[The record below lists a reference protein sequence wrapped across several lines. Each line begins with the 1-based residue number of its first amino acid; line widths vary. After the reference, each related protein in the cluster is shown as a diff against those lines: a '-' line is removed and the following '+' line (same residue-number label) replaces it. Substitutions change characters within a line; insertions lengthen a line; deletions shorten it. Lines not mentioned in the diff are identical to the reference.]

1 MVDTFKQELVKRLS
15 EDEDIK
21 RVKYDDFIDNIEEVK
36 SINCFGEDISNVTDV
51 IEQFEAIS
59 NSVNNII
66 SKLKSMEDTKLD
78 DFKLLDYSFK
88 ILGLRTD
95 IERFEKNLSN
105 I

>member
-1 MVDTFKQELVKRLS
+1 MVDTFKQELIKRLS
-15 EDEDIK
+15 KDEDIK
-21 RVKYDDFIDNIEEVK
+21 GVKYDDFIDNMKEIK
-36 SINCFGEDISNVTDV
+36 SINCCGEDISSITDV
-51 IEQFEAIS
+51 IEQFNSIS

-66 SKLKSMEDTKLD
+66 SKLKSMEDTKVD

-95 IERFEKNLSN
+95 IERFEQNLSN

>member
-1 MVDTFKQELVKRLS
+1 MVDTYKQELVKRLT
-15 EDEDIK
+15 EDMKAI
-21 RVKYDDFIDNIEEVK
+21 KYDDFIDNIKEIK
-36 SINCFGEDISNVTDV
+36 SINCCGEYISSITDV
-51 IEQFEAIS
+51 IEQFNSIS

-66 SKLKSMEDTKLD
+66 SKLKSIERTEVD

-95 IERFEKNLSN
+95 IERFEQNLSN

>member
-1 MVDTFKQELVKRLS
+1 MVDTYKQELVKRLN
-15 EDEDIK
+15 EDIEE
-21 RVKYDDFIDNIEEVK
+21 VNYEDFIDNIKEIK
-36 SINCFGEDISNVTDV
+36 SINCCGEDISSITDV
-51 IEQFEAIS
+51 IEQFNSIS

-66 SKLKSMEDTKLD
+66 SKLKSMARTEVD

-95 IERFEKNLSN
+95 IERFEQNLSN